1 MFWPG
6 QGAGGWG
13 LAVMVISMAV
23 FWGLVIG
30 GGALLARAVFRG
42 TGSGAGGR
50 PSAEQLLAERFA
62 RGEID
67 EEEYRH
73 RRDVLAAIGQAA
85 SPGPRP

>member
-1 MFWPG
+1 
-6 QGAGGWG
+6 
-13 LAVMVISMAV
+13 
-23 FWGLVIG
+23 
-30 GGALLARAVFRG
+30 VFRG